1 MINPNLQNP
10 QATSELVPDLQEYM
24 ANQSNQYPED
34 VTQRFD
40 EIVSNSL
47 NPDQKKQVDQYAH
60 RDLDIQVGVDGQILN
75 SQGEKFDRS
84 NEGRDHFAKEIVS
97 LETKQGDE
105 SRVRSIARHMKGIT
119 TKVLSQ
125 QGIELSDDVGQGNE
139 ASEIA
144 LIADNTSRF
153 KDSGHTAELN
163 PMSYK
168 RIDLMTQQDV
178 GLKAVKA
185 IDKDPSKLGELVKT
199 NKDLAFDIAKTV
211 SVLRQNGTLNRSTV
225 ERLGD
230 RILRNTQAN

>member
-1 MINPNLQNP
+1 MINPNLQNL
-10 QATSELVPDLQEYM
+10 QATGELEPDLQRYM
-24 ANQSNQYPED
+24 ANQGNQYPED

-60 RDLDIQVGVDGQILN
+60 RDLDMQVGANGQILD

-84 NEGRDHFAKEIVS
+84 NEGREHFAEEIVS

-105 SRVRSIARHMKGIT
+105 SRVRSIARRMKDVT

-125 QGIELSDDVGQGNE
+125 QGIELSDDVGLGNE

-153 KDSGHTAELN
+153 NDSGLAAELN

-168 RIDLMTQQDV
+168 QIDLMTQQDV

-185 IDKDPSKLGELVKT
+185 IDKDPSKLSELAKT
-199 NKDLAFDIAKTV
+199 NKDLALDIAKTI
-211 SVLRQNGTLNRSTV
+211 SVLRQNGTLNRSTT

-230 RILRNTQAN
+230 RILRNNKAN